1 MGTRSSCV
9 CYRLGAGAIVVLA
22 LFAAAAQAR
31 ATAHSEFFGEEKDWT
46 LWSAVVTGGVFC
58 DQCLQD
64 KVFPFSEPMD
74 GAKVTVACKDN
85 NGNVVDSV
93 QGSTDFLGNFL
104 VTFKGKQDLSGC
116 TVSLAGSPRSDCN
129 IAGGGAKTLTLK
141 SRLLFE
147 ALYVVDPLFYQPAKP
162 LDFCPKN
169 SSPTPSTPSGSIT
182 VPFPN
187 RHPSTCSPSD
197 WLNIEYYCWWPKAL
211 SPLHTTVGSVFGK
224 GAEKKYGNKSLVGGL
239 LTGDELLR
247 QSIAALLNS
256 QTNMHFYMS
265 SRGVTRDFN
274 NALLGSAANAATIAN
289 QLAAA
294 NSGYGR
300 GRCLLVPCKL

>member
-1 MGTRSSCV
+1 M
-9 CYRLGAGAIVVLA
+9 
-22 LFAAAAQAR
+22 
-31 ATAHSEFFGEEKDWT
+31 
-46 LWSAVVTGGVFC
+46 
-58 DQCLQD
+58 
-64 KVFPFSEPMD
+64 
-74 GAKVTVACKDN
+74 
-85 NGNVVDSV
+85 
-93 QGSTDFLGNFL
+93 
-104 VTFKGKQDLSGC
+104 
-116 TVSLAGSPRSDCN
+116 
-129 IAGGGAKTLTLK
+129 
-141 SRLLFE
+141 
-147 ALYVVDPLFYQPAKP
+147 
-162 LDFCPKN
+162 
-169 SSPTPSTPSGSIT
+169 
-182 VPFPN
+182 
-187 RHPSTCSPSD
+187 
-197 WLNIEYYCWWPKAL
+197 

-300 GRCLLVPCKL
+300 GKCLLVPCKL